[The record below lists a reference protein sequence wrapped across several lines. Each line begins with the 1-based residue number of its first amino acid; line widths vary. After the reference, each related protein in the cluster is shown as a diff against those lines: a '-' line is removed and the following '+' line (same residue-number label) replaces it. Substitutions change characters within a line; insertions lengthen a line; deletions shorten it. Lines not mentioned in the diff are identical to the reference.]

1 MRRLIACL
9 FALALAGCA
18 TPSNNYDPLESIN
31 RPLYTLNKGI
41 DKVALRPLAQ
51 TWTTVTP
58 EPVQKGVH
66 NFFENIYDLFAIP
79 AAALQGKFEDAGNGL
94 GRVLLN
100 TTVGLAGLFD
110 VATEL
115 EIPKSDEDFGQT
127 LGYWGVPSGPY
138 LMLPGLGPKT
148 VRDSV
153 DSAIYFAAG
162 PTTYLNPESARYV
175 FIGVNAMDK
184 RAQLLPFDKT
194 LAEQYD
200 EYAFV
205 RDTYLQRRWFKV
217 HDGNPPYPLPMGN
230 DDPDGKDPAPAAPK
244 KEQGSQPVKPADPA
258 KPSVKARAEQP

>member
-9 FALALAGCA
+9 FAVALAGCA

-31 RPLYTLNKGI
+31 RPLYSLNKGI
-41 DKVALRPLAQ
+41 DTVAVRPLAV
-51 TWTTVTP
+51 TWNTIIP

-100 TTVGLAGLFD
+100 STVGLAGLFD

-115 EIPKSDEDFGQT
+115 EIPKSDEDFGQA

-153 DSAIYFAAG
+153 DPAIYFAVG

-175 FIGVNAMDK
+175 YIGMNAIDN
-184 RAQLLPFDKT
+184 RAKLLPLDKT

-200 EYAFV
+200 EYAFI

-217 HDGNPPYPLPMGN
+217 HDSNPPHPLPMGN
-230 DDPDGKDPAPAAPK
+230 DDPDGKDAPPAAPVQ
-244 KEQGSQPVKPADPA
+244 EQGRQPAKPADPA
-258 KPSVKARAEQP
+258 KSTVEAKAAQP